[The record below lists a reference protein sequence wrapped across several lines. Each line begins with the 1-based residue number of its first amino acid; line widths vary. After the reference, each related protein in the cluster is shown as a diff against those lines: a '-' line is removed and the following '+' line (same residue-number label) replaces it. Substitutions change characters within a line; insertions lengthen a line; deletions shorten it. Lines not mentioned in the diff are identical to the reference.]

1 MERPLLRLI
10 VSRLLLAAI
19 PFIVYF
25 AWHAWIVRQGRE
37 PRATPW
43 GWLIAA
49 AILLVGLSLAATAV
63 LSPSNVGRTYV
74 PAQTLPDGSVRPGY
88 FK

>member
-10 VSRLLLAAI
+10 LGRLVLATI

-37 PRATPW
+37 PRVTPW
-43 GWLIAA
+43 GWLIVAA
-49 AILLVGLSLAATAV
+49 ALLVGLSLIATV
-63 LSPSNVGRTYV
+63 VFTPSNYGRTYV
-74 PAQTLPDGSVRPGY
+74 PAETRPDGSVVPGHY
-88 FK
+88 Q